1 MMMMYECNSDDDDEY
16 NRDDDDFCYIV
27 YVLKMFKNFKIKII

>member
-16 NRDDDDFCYIV
+16 NRDDDDFCYI
-27 YVLKMFKNFKIKII
+27 LKMFKNFKIK